1 MHQITFNEWYE
12 RLKSPHYAN
21 NEQMNSAFM
30 RSEPITRLQISSF
43 KHRASEVK
51 EMYNYK
57 FKQYVPATI

>member
-30 RSEPITRLQISSF
+30 RSEPTKRLQVSSF
-43 KHRASEVK
+43 KHRASEIK
-51 EMYNYK
+51 EKYNYK
-57 FKQYVPATI
+57 FTSHA